1 MFKSQS
7 HVARLSTR
15 QNAHGPLFVS
25 TLLFGIGVA
34 LAAPGNLDPGFGD
47 DGLVRLQI
55 GDLGAD
61 AFTVLQQTDGKL
73 VLVGTG
79 NADGD
84 FDHDFLAVRLN
95 GNGAPDPAFSTDG
108 IASAD
113 RAGGE
118 DFALAAVQQ
127 PDGKLVLAGYAHA
140 GNQGSDVALARFN
153 ANGTLDSSFGDSGWV
168 TLDLG
173 GDSEAATGLIQQPG
187 GDLVIAG
194 YSNSPGSH
202 RTVFARFS
210 PDGLLDS
217 TFGSG
222 GTTWIDVGD
231 GSENWANDLAQQQ
244 DGKLVAGGA
253 VYGPGLRFDMG
264 IVRVTANGIP
274 DVSFDGDGLLFVDF
288 DDLGEQARSVAIQ
301 PDGAIVAA
309 GYTVPVS
316 DGYFKLALLR
326 VRGDGSL
333 DGTFGTGGRSV
344 IDLGT
349 QADLSSIVVQT
360 DGKLAAT
367 GSLLTPYFYPDTIL
381 ARFEANGALDTNF
394 GNGGVA
400 IADFGEGENGP
411 WSIGLDLIQQAD
423 GKLLATASVP
433 ANFVAAVRFEDDAS
447 YPGRIGLTNTLESV
461 IEETTTSVTYT
472 VRRTGGRTGPVSVN
486 YATVAG
492 SAQAGSDFVAAS
504 GTLTWNA
511 GDVDDKTITIDMNDD
526 PDPEGNESFLL
537 SLTSPTGGA
546 VLAASAATTFI
557 QNADGPGNLSFDPLR
572 NFMSRTEGESN
583 IQVVVGRINGSEGEV
598 SVSYDIINR
607 SATLGED
614 FVVSGTLAWADGD
627 TAPKFIDVDYL
638 EDAVFEGT
646 ESFQIALTAPTGG
659 ATSSSRRQTMIIS
672 DNDEGFRLRANAA
685 SVNENAGS
693 LQILVERSG
702 ASNRAASVD
711 YSTANGTAVAGSDYS
726 AASGTLTWAAG
737 DLASIKTIE
746 IPITND
752 QDDENDESFTFS
764 LSNPTGGLALA
775 PNSTASVTIVDN
787 DPTGGG
793 GGGGA
798 TGLELLALLALL
810 NAFSFRRNQIRSCG
824 YLSTEAA
831 GIAASCALRFELAEC
846 WPRNSCGESPLAT
859 SSHRKQRAAPDR

>member
-15 QNAHGPLFVS
+15 QRAHGPLFVS

-34 LAAPGNLDPGFGD
+34 LAAPGNLDADFGN

-55 GDLGAD
+55 GDVGAD
-61 AFTVLQQTDGKL
+61 ASTVLQQTDGKL

-79 NADGD
+79 SAPGGSTN
-84 FDHDFLAVRLN
+84 DFLAVRLN
-95 GNGAPDPAFSTDG
+95 ANGVPDSTFSADG

-113 RAGGE
+113 LAGG
-118 DFALAAVQQ
+118 DDWAFAAIQQ
-127 PDGKLVLAGYAHA
+127 PDGKLVLAGYAFA
-140 GNQGSDVALARFN
+140 ANQGRDIALARFN
-153 ANGTLDSSFGDSGWV
+153 ANGTLDTTFGDSGWA

-173 GDSEAATGLIQQPG
+173 GDAEAAKGLIRQSG
-187 GDLVIAG
+187 GNLVIAG
-194 YSNSPGSH
+194 YSNASGTY
-202 RTVFARFS
+202 RTVFARFNS
-210 PDGLLDS
+210 EGTPDS
-217 TFGSG
+217 TFGTG
-222 GTTWIDVGD
+222 GTTSIDYGD
-231 GSENWANDLAQQQ
+231 GSENWANALVEQP

-264 IVRVTANGIP
+264 IVRVTANGVP
-274 DVSFDGDGLLFVDF
+274 DASFDGDGLLFVDF
-288 DDLGEQARSVAIQ
+288 DGMGEEAQSIAIQ
-301 PDGAIVAA
+301 SDGAIVAA

-326 VRGDGSL
+326 VSGEGSL
-333 DGTFGTGGRSV
+333 DGTFGTGGKSV

-349 QADLSSIVVQT
+349 QADLNSIVVQA

-400 IADFGEGENGP
+400 IADFGEQGNGP
-411 WSIGLDLIQQAD
+411 WSIGLDLIQQTD

-433 ANFVAAVRFEDDAS
+433 ANFVAAVRFDDGAS

-461 IEETTTSVTYT
+461 VEETATSVTYT
-472 VRRTGGRTGPVSVN
+472 VRRSGGRTGDVSVD

-492 SAQAGSDFVAAS
+492 SAQPGSDFAATS
-504 GTLTWNA
+504 GTLIWND
-511 GDVDDKTITIDMNDD
+511 GDVDDKMIAIELTDD
-526 PDPEGNESFLL
+526 PDPEVNESFLL

-546 VLAASAATTFI
+546 VLAASEASTFI
-557 QNADGPGNLSFDPLR
+557 QNADGPGVLVFDPLR
-572 NFMSRTEGESN
+572 NWIPRTEGTSD
-583 IQVVVGRINGSEGEV
+583 IQVPVFRMNGSEGEV
-598 SVSYDIINR
+598 SVSYDISG

-614 FVVSGTLAWADGD
+614 FVVSGTLAWADGETGRKD
-627 TAPKFIDVDYL
+627 IEVDYL
-638 EDAVFEGT
+638 EDVVFEGT
-646 ESFQIALTAPTGG
+646 ESFTIELTAPTGG
-659 ATSSSRRQTMIIS
+659 ATISSSSSLRRQVMIIS
-672 DNDEGFRLRANAA
+672 DNDAGFTLSPSAI
-685 SVNENAGS
+685 SVNESGGT
-693 LQILVERSG
+693 LQIMVG
-702 ASNRAASVD
+702 KYDASNRAASVD
-711 YSTANGTAVAGSDYS
+711 YSAANGTAVAGSDYS
-726 AASGTLTWAAG
+726 AASGRLTWAAG
-737 DLASIKTIE
+737 DASVKTIE
-746 IPITND
+746 IAITDD
-752 QDDENDESFTFS
+752 QVDENSESFTVS

-824 YLSTEAA
+824 YLVLRRRELRRL
-831 GIAASCALRFELAEC
+831 AL
-846 WPRNSCGESPLAT
+846 
-859 SSHRKQRAAPDR
+859 